1 MPQESLPIL
10 PHCSCLPEREVLY
23 SFLTLECRHQE
34 FYVLMR
40 NQAYWVGFPGLLI
53 LKGVEKPQEIR
64 LTFNISI
71 YFSMNPLLKVSFSL
85 LGEIEQKTLSSTEIF
100 LIYNSEEVPIP

>member
-1 MPQESLPIL
+1 
-10 PHCSCLPEREVLY
+10 
-23 SFLTLECRHQE
+23 
-34 FYVLMR
+34 MR

-53 LKGVEKPQEIR
+53 LEAVEKPQEIR

-85 LGEIEQKTLSSTEIF
+85 PGEIEQKNPKQYWHISNL
-100 LIYNSEEVPIP
+100 